1 MQAEDQSLK
10 PIVLIVDDNPDDST
24 VVGDLLL
31 PWYEVLVASSGEKA
45 LGILAQ
51 GPLPDL
57 ILLEII
63 MPVMDGYEV
72 IGRLKDDP
80 RTQSIPVIFLT
91 AMDSRFDE
99 EKGLDLGAVD
109 YITKPI
115 HAPILLARVRTHIEL
130 KKDKDILLNQNA
142 YLEAEVE
149 KRMRENEAIQDVS
162 IRSLARLAEIRDD
175 ETGKHLLRTSLYVKT
190 LAEILQKNPRFT
202 SVLTDHVITLLA
214 KSAPLHDIGKVGIPD
229 RILMKPGKLTD
240 EEWAIMKT
248 HAWLGAQAIERAEQD
263 AEVSLEFLVFAKEIA
278 HWHHER
284 WDGTGYPD
292 GLGQDSIP
300 ISAKLMALAD
310 VFDALVSKRVY
321 KEVFSYEQA
330 REIIAAGRGNHF
342 DPVLVDAFL
351 ANYERFVGIA
361 EQHKDEASL
370 MKA

>member
-1 MQAEDQSLK
+1 MPAEDKNLK
-10 PIVLIVDDNPDDST
+10 PIVLIVDDNPDNMT

-31 PWYEVLVASSGEKA
+31 PWYEVRVASSGERA
-45 LGILAQ
+45 LGMLAQ

-57 ILLEII
+57 ILLDIM

-91 AMDSRFDE
+91 AMDSTRDE
-99 EKGLDLGAVD
+99 EKGLELGAVD
-109 YITKPI
+109 YVTKPI
-115 HAPILLARVRTHIEL
+115 RAPILLARVRTHIEL
-130 KKDKDILLNQNA
+130 KKTKDILLNENA
-142 YLEAEVE
+142 YLEAEVQ
-149 KRMRENEAIQDVS
+149 KRMHENEVIQDVS
-162 IRSLARLAEIRDD
+162 IRALARLAEIRDD

-190 LAEILQKNPRFT
+190 LAEILQKNSSF
-202 SVLTDHVITLLA
+202 SSILTDHVITLLA

-240 EEWAIMKT
+240 EEWVIMKT

-263 AEVSLEFLVFAKEIA
+263 GEVSLEFLDFAKEIA

-292 GLGQDSIP
+292 GLGQEAIP
-300 ISAKLMALAD
+300 ISARLMALAD

-330 REIIAAGRGNHF
+330 RQIIAAGRGSHF
-342 DPVLVDAFL
+342 DPILADAFL
-351 ANYERFVGIA
+351 ANYEEFVGIA
-361 EQHKDEASL
+361 EQHKDEAAP